1 MTHVT
6 WTGEQSVALPVPLT
20 ALRFEAGETR
30 DDLTAEQVEIART
43 VAGFTV
49 TDDAPDVVPAQDATL
64 AQAVNPEPVSAAP
77 EVTPTL
83 VAAETTPQA
92 QPEVTQ
98 PTPPAT
104 AE

>member
-30 DDLTAEQVEIART
+30 DDLTAKQIEIART

-49 TDDAPDVVPAQDATL
+49 ADDTPEAEPAQEPAL
-64 AQAVNPEPVSAAP
+64 AQAVNHEPVAATP
-77 EVTPTL
+77 EVTPQ
-83 VAAETTPQA
+83 V
-92 QPEVTQ
+92 QPEPTQ
-98 PTPPAT
+98 PTRPAT